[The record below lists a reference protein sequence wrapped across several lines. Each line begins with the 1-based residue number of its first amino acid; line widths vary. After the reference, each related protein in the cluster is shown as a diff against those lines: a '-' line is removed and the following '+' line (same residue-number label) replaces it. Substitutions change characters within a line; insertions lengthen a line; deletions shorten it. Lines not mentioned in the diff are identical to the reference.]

1 MDKHARL
8 AAKQRRSP
16 PGESFTTSTLK
27 QTAVQVSCEGGRG
40 RSAAGQ
46 QHGYDVILT
55 DFSKVSVLT
64 RLVIFHMSGVTGRS
78 WCVYAKVRMRGLR

>member
-27 QTAVQVSCEGGRG
+27 QTAVQVSCEGEWG
-40 RSAAGQ
+40 RSAAG